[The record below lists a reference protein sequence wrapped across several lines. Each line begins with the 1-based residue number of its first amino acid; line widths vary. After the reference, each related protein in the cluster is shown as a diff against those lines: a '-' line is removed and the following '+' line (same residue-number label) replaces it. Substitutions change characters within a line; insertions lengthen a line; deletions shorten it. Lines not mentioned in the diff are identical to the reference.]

1 MPPAPHTSFT
11 GIDYG
16 HSEGLVVSL
25 PVWSGLEFIQQLLKR
40 LHNEFCTDIDDPL
53 RMNLTNFVDHPA
65 FPPAEASRSH
75 LCHLRCRFICNFYWS
90 IRCFWFYLQWALQL
104 HRVSR
109 PYSSA
114 IENGLTCSVSHCKF
128 SFLFL
133 CWWFHNENSFLTRS
147 DQVSGEDLTVSAL
160 SSTLPFPAT
169 PSHWRLE
176 FIVMVTAVCIIH
188 AGGGCKVDGQRLTGD
203 TVRRALVGCNSVGLC
218 YRYWRRLRYRIH
230 TGPLFVCGLASFDCI
245 MYSKTSDKPLERPQM
260 APDSRLTSLWSD
272 TSAAE
277 GCLQSYS
284 RSLYNIH
291 ISQCLIC
298 FCFSLLDTSSHLPPE
313 LPTDRRTQEQ
323 ANKQKYLRDK
333 WAASVISAL
342 EMKRIECKDTSSV

>member
-1 MPPAPHTSFT
+1 MYWCLLPLIHP
-11 GIDYG
+11 
-16 HSEGLVVSL
+16 SL
-25 PVWSGLEFIQQLLKR
+25 ASIMTILKVWWSVYQFGPDWNLSNNYWKD
-40 LHNEFCTDIDDPL
+40 CT
-53 RMNLTNFVDHPA
+53 MNFVQTLMIPWGWTWLT
-65 FPPAEASRSH
+65 AEASRSH

-245 MYSKTSDKPLERPQM
+245 MYSKTSDKPLEMASNGTGQSSNEPVIWYQRSRGMSAVLFTLLIQYSHFTMFDLLLFFPFGHKLTSSSW
-260 APDSRLTSLWSD
+260 APDW
-272 TSAAE
+272 
-277 GCLQSYS
+277 
-284 RSLYNIH
+284 
-291 ISQCLIC
+291 
-298 FCFSLLDTSSHLPPE
+298 
-313 LPTDRRTQEQ
+313 
-323 ANKQKYLRDK
+323 
-333 WAASVISAL
+333 
-342 EMKRIECKDTSSV
+342 

>member
-1 MPPAPHTSFT
+1 MYWCLLPLIHP
-11 GIDYG
+11 
-16 HSEGLVVSL
+16 SL
-25 PVWSGLEFIQQLLKR
+25 ASIMAILKVWWSVYQFGPDWNLSNNYWKD
-40 LHNEFCTDIDDPL
+40 CT
-53 RMNLTNFVDHPA
+53 MNFVQTLMIPWGWTWLT
-65 FPPAEASRSH
+65 AEASRSH

-230 TGPLFVCGLASFDCI
+230 TGLLFVCGLASFDCI
-245 MYSKTSDKPLERPQM
+245 MYSKTSDKPLEMASNGTGQSTNEPVIWYQRSRGMSAVLFTLLIQYSHFTMFDLLLFFPFGPELTSSSW
-260 APDSRLTSLWSD
+260 APDW
-272 TSAAE
+272 
-277 GCLQSYS
+277 
-284 RSLYNIH
+284 
-291 ISQCLIC
+291 
-298 FCFSLLDTSSHLPPE
+298 
-313 LPTDRRTQEQ
+313 
-323 ANKQKYLRDK
+323 
-333 WAASVISAL
+333 
-342 EMKRIECKDTSSV
+342 

>member
-1 MPPAPHTSFT
+1 MYWCLLPLIHP
-11 GIDYG
+11 
-16 HSEGLVVSL
+16 SL
-25 PVWSGLEFIQQLLKR
+25 ASIMTILKVWWSVYQFGPDWNLSNNYWKD
-40 LHNEFCTDIDDPL
+40 CT
-53 RMNLTNFVDHPA
+53 MNFVQTLMIPWGWTWLT
-65 FPPAEASRSH
+65 AEASRSH

-230 TGPLFVCGLASFDCI
+230 TGLLFVCGLASFDCI
-245 MYSKTSDKPLERPQM
+245 MYSKTSDKPLEMASNGTGQSTNEPVIWYQRSRGMSAVLFTLLIQYSHFTMFDLLLFFPFGHKLTSSSW
-260 APDSRLTSLWSD
+260 APDW
-272 TSAAE
+272 
-277 GCLQSYS
+277 
-284 RSLYNIH
+284 
-291 ISQCLIC
+291 
-298 FCFSLLDTSSHLPPE
+298 
-313 LPTDRRTQEQ
+313 
-323 ANKQKYLRDK
+323 
-333 WAASVISAL
+333 
-342 EMKRIECKDTSSV
+342 

>member
-1 MPPAPHTSFT
+1 MYWCLLPLIHPSLAS
-11 GIDYG
+11 IMAI
-16 HSEGLVVSL
+16 LKVWWVSL

-169 PSHWRLE
+169 PSQWRLE

-245 MYSKTSDKPLERPQM
+245 MYSKTSDKPLEMASNGTGQSSNEPVIWYQRSRGMSAVLFTLLIQYSHFTMFDLLLFFPFGHKLTSSSW
-260 APDSRLTSLWSD
+260 APDW
-272 TSAAE
+272 
-277 GCLQSYS
+277 
-284 RSLYNIH
+284 
-291 ISQCLIC
+291 
-298 FCFSLLDTSSHLPPE
+298 
-313 LPTDRRTQEQ
+313 
-323 ANKQKYLRDK
+323 
-333 WAASVISAL
+333 
-342 EMKRIECKDTSSV
+342 

>member
-1 MPPAPHTSFT
+1 MYWCLLPLIHP
-11 GIDYG
+11 
-16 HSEGLVVSL
+16 SL
-25 PVWSGLEFIQQLLKR
+25 ASIMAILKVWWSVYQFGPDWNLSNNYWKD
-40 LHNEFCTDIDDPL
+40 CT
-53 RMNLTNFVDHPA
+53 MNFVQTLMIPWGWTWLT
-65 FPPAEASRSH
+65 AEASRSH

-169 PSHWRLE
+169 PSQWRLE

-245 MYSKTSDKPLERPQM
+245 MYSKTSDKPLEMASNGTGQSSNEPVIWYQRSRGMSAVLFTLLIQYSHFTMFDLLLFFPFGHKLTSSSW
-260 APDSRLTSLWSD
+260 APDW
-272 TSAAE
+272 
-277 GCLQSYS
+277 
-284 RSLYNIH
+284 
-291 ISQCLIC
+291 
-298 FCFSLLDTSSHLPPE
+298 
-313 LPTDRRTQEQ
+313 
-323 ANKQKYLRDK
+323 
-333 WAASVISAL
+333 
-342 EMKRIECKDTSSV
+342 

>member
-1 MPPAPHTSFT
+1 MYWCLLPLIHP
-11 GIDYG
+11 
-16 HSEGLVVSL
+16 SL
-25 PVWSGLEFIQQLLKR
+25 ASIMTILKVWWSVYQFGP
-40 LHNEFCTDIDDPL
+40 DW
-53 RMNLTNFVDHPA
+53 NLSNNYWKDCKMNFVQTLMIPWGWTWLT
-65 FPPAEASRSH
+65 AEASRSH

-169 PSHWRLE
+169 PSQWRLE

-230 TGPLFVCGLASFDCI
+230 TGLLFVCGLASFDCI
-245 MYSKTSDKPLERPQM
+245 MYSKTSDKPLEMASNGTGQSTNEPVIWYQRSRGMSAVLFTLLIQYSHFTMFDLLLFFPFGHKLTSSSW
-260 APDSRLTSLWSD
+260 APDW
-272 TSAAE
+272 
-277 GCLQSYS
+277 
-284 RSLYNIH
+284 
-291 ISQCLIC
+291 
-298 FCFSLLDTSSHLPPE
+298 
-313 LPTDRRTQEQ
+313 
-323 ANKQKYLRDK
+323 
-333 WAASVISAL
+333 
-342 EMKRIECKDTSSV
+342 

>member
-1 MPPAPHTSFT
+1 M
-11 GIDYG
+11 
-16 HSEGLVVSL
+16 
-25 PVWSGLEFIQQLLKR
+25 
-40 LHNEFCTDIDDPL
+40 
-53 RMNLTNFVDHPA
+53 NFVQTLMIPWGWTWLT
-65 FPPAEASRSH
+65 AEASRSH

-176 FIVMVTAVCIIH
+176 FTVMVTAVCIIH

-230 TGPLFVCGLASFDCI
+230 TGLLFVCGLASFDCI
-245 MYSKTSDKPLERPQM
+245 MYSKTSDKPLEMASNGTGQSTNEPVIWYQRSRGMSAVLFTLLIQYSHFTMFDLLLFFPFGPELTSSSW
-260 APDSRLTSLWSD
+260 APDW
-272 TSAAE
+272 
-277 GCLQSYS
+277 
-284 RSLYNIH
+284 
-291 ISQCLIC
+291 
-298 FCFSLLDTSSHLPPE
+298 
-313 LPTDRRTQEQ
+313 
-323 ANKQKYLRDK
+323 
-333 WAASVISAL
+333 
-342 EMKRIECKDTSSV
+342 

>member
-1 MPPAPHTSFT
+1 MYWCLLPLIHP
-11 GIDYG
+11 
-16 HSEGLVVSL
+16 SL
-25 PVWSGLEFIQQLLKR
+25 ASIMAILKVWWSVYQFGPDWNLSNNYWKD
-40 LHNEFCTDIDDPL
+40 CT
-53 RMNLTNFVDHPA
+53 MNFVQTLMIPWGWTWLT
-65 FPPAEASRSH
+65 AEASRSH

-230 TGPLFVCGLASFDCI
+230 TGLLFVCGLASFDCI